1 MVSAHARARTQT
13 ISCTDRK
20 IFIGMLNKKMN
31 ENDIKTMFTK
41 FGAIEDCMVLRDN
54 DGKSRGER
62 CTHSPHQC
70 VCVCAHILV
79 AHPHETLC
87 PPLIIHILGRVLF
100 CTASCP
106 RFVTRPFDFA

>member
-1 MVSAHARARTQT
+1 
-13 ISCTDRK
+13 
-20 IFIGMLNKKMN
+20 MLNKKMN

-62 CTHSPHQC
+62 HAHVGTISVCAC

-79 AHPHETLC
+79 AHSHSPNNSVSATDHTYSG
-87 PPLIIHILGRVLF
+87 IAF
-100 CTASCP
+100 CFVQASCP
-106 RFVTRPFDFA
+106 RFVTRPFDLS